1 MTPSHRSLLAPAAA
15 SVLAMVGLA
24 ACASSGTQTCVSWV
38 DFASPAD
45 ALVDAELAVTGEV
58 LEAVGTAELYG
69 VQATVW
75 SVRVTGP
82 PLAGDPPEGDELR
95 VISTPVTCTGDEIYP
110 EGDPLDTGEPLVL
123 LLTSD
128 EADGD
133 WRTITP
139 RQGAVPSGPDG
150 ELPLA
155 WPDGA
160 QP

>member
-1 MTPSHRSLLAPAAA
+1 MTPSYRSRSAPAAA

-24 ACASSGTQTCVSWV
+24 GCAPSGTQTCVDWV

-58 LEAVGTAELYG
+58 LEAIDTAELYG

-75 SVRVTGP
+75 SVRVTDA
-82 PLAGDPPEGDELR
+82 PLVGDPPEADEIR

-110 EGDPLDTGEPLVL
+110 EGDPLDTADPLVL
-123 LLTSD
+123 VLTSD
-128 EADGD
+128 AADGD

-139 RQGAVPSGPDG
+139 RQGAVPAGPDG
-150 ELPLA
+150 ELPLT
-155 WPDGA
+155 WPEDA
-160 QP
+160 QR